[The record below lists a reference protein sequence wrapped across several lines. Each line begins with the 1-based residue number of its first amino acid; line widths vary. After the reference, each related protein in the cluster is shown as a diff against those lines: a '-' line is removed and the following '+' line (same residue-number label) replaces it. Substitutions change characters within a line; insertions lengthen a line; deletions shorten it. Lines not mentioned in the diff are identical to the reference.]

1 MFTEKGTLPIG
12 IDHKGETHKDF
23 EIRKQIVADT
33 VNIFD
38 DPERAARAE
47 KNKLYAELC
56 ITANMLLS
64 LGTIPKE
71 EITGDLL
78 MGMDQEDQN
87 AISAAEARL
96 AIKSATFRKE
106 KEK

>member
-1 MFTEKGTLPIG
+1 MFTEKGTLPNG
-12 IDHKGETHKDF
+12 VEYEGVTHRAF

-38 DPERAARAE
+38 DPARAARAE

-87 AISAAEARL
+87 EISAAEVRL
-96 AIKSATFRKE
+96 ALQSATFRKE
-106 KEK
+106 KER